1 MADMIVKGVHGCS
14 REDEYVSPE
23 DPLIRE
29 RLEWF
34 RDQKLALFIHWGPCS
49 QIGIDSSWAL
59 SDGDSSWS
67 RAGMDWE
74 SDPDAFRRQYHDM
87 AKCFNPIRFN
97 PGKWADFAVEN
108 GFKYLLFTTKHHDGF
123 CMFDTKY
130 TDYKITD
137 ESCPFHTHK
146 YANITKEVFD
156 AFRSRGVAIAAY
168 FSKPDWHCP
177 YFWAEGMEKP
187 IGYNR
192 YPTYDPEEHPEL
204 WEKFTEFTHGQIME
218 LMEDYGRIDILWL
231 DGGWVK
237 PIKKTGIR
245 MSELIAKARVLQP
258 WLISADR
265 TVGGENEN
273 YITPEQCI
281 PDHIIDVP
289 WESCVT
295 IGTQWAYKF
304 SDTYKS
310 SRTLVHMLVYTVGR
324 GGNLVLD
331 IGPQPNGELP
341 LEAISVVKGMGDWLK
356 TNGDAIYGTRAVDAG
371 DSDKVM
377 FTRKG
382 ESLYA
387 LIPIEEGEALGEDV
401 FIPLNE
407 KIQTVKCLGYEGGLP
422 FESSDGGI
430 KVSLPGELVG
440 QNPYALAFEMK
451 Y

>member
-1 MADMIVKGVHGCS
+1 MIVKGVHGCS
-14 REDEYVSPE
+14 REDEYVMPE

-49 QIGIDSSWAL
+49 QIGIDSSWSL
-59 SDGDSSWS
+59 SDGDWS

-74 SDPDAFRRQYHDM
+74 KDPDAFRRQYHDM
-87 AKCFNPIRFN
+87 ARCFNPIRFN
-97 PGKWADFAVEN
+97 PDKWADFAARN

-156 AFRSRGVAIAAY
+156 AFRARGVAIAAY

-187 IGYNR
+187 VGYNR

-204 WEKFTEFTHGQIME
+204 WEKFIEFTHGQIME

-245 MSELIAKARVLQP
+245 MSELLAKARELQP

-281 PDHIIDVP
+281 PDHVIRVP

-304 SDTYKS
+304 SDSYKS
-310 SRTLVHMLVYTVGR
+310 SRTLVHMLIGTAGR

-341 LEAISVVKGMGDWLK
+341 LEAISVVEGMGRWLK
-356 TNGDAIYGTRAVDAG
+356 VNGDAIYGTRAVEVEDSG
-371 DSDKVM
+371 DVM

-382 ESLYA
+382 DTVYA
-387 LIPIEEGEALGEDV
+387 LIPVEEGEALGESVLVPIDWEINRV
-401 FIPLNE
+401 S
-407 KIQTVKCLGYEGGLP
+407 CLGYDGALAFERTEGGLR
-422 FESSDGGI
+422 
-430 KVSLPGELVG
+430 VSLPQALIGEE
-440 QNPYALAFEMK
+440 PYALALALN
-451 Y
+451 